1 MARKYDDYDDGFEV
15 RRRPADDEE
24 PVILRRRPEEDDE
37 PILIREERRPVKRRR
52 APEPEVKKAP
62 LLIRLFAWAG
72 VIVFCFVA
80 GYVGTSL
87 ALRMLN
93 KKDIL
98 LRSDVV
104 ANREEAKDAVEA
116 GSGEIKVNARK
127 VAFTV
132 HFPGEG
138 GLSSEKQEILSGI
151 MEDDIRQV
159 FGRIVSLSG
168 GKFSQDMKLLN
179 VFRSGDTLFLNLN
192 SPFSASLSKIGE
204 KESALFITAVV
215 RTVTE
220 NFPPLTKVRFLVNGS
235 IPAEGAPVDLT
246 VPWQLPQ

>member
-15 RRRPADDEE
+15 RRRPPDDE
-24 PVILRRRPEEDDE
+24 P

-52 APEPEVKKAP
+52 PPEPEIKKAP
-62 LLIRLFAWAG
+62 LLIRLIAWGG

-98 LRSDVV
+98 LRKDVV
-104 ANREEAKDAVEA
+104 ANREEVPGALEA
-116 GSGEIKVNARK
+116 ESREIKVNARK
-127 VAFTV
+127 VGFTV
-132 HFPGEG
+132 HYPRDG
-138 GLSSEKQEILSGI
+138 GLASDKQEILSGI
-151 MEDDIRQV
+151 MEDDIRQI
-159 FGRIVSLSG
+159 FGKIIAFTP
-168 GKFSQDMKLLN
+168 GKFSQDMKVLN

-192 SPFSASLSKIGE
+192 SPFVASLSKIGE

-220 NFPPLTKVRFLVNGS
+220 NFPPLTKVRFLVNGQVPS
-235 IPAEGAPVDLT
+235 EGAPVDLT

>member
-24 PVILRRRPEEDDE
+24 PIFIREA
-37 PILIREERRPVKRRR
+37 REERRPVTRRR
-52 APEPEVKKAP
+52 SSEPEVKKAP
-62 LLIRLFAWAG
+62 LVIRLIAWAG
-72 VIVFCFVA
+72 VIVFCFIA

-104 ANREEAKDAVEA
+104 ADREEAKGAIEA

-127 VAFTV
+127 VSFTV
-132 HFPGEG
+132 HFPSEG
-138 GLSSEKQEILSGI
+138 GLASEKQEMLSGI

-159 FGRIVSLSG
+159 FSKIASLSK
-168 GKFSQDMKLLN
+168 GKFSQDLKVLN

-192 SPFSASLSKIGE
+192 PPFTASLTKMGGQ
-204 KESALFITAVV
+204 ESALFITAVV

-220 NFPPLTKVRFLVNGS
+220 NFPPLTKVRFLVNGAV
-235 IPAEGAPVDLT
+235 PAEGAPVDLT

>member
-15 RRRPADDEE
+15 RRRPPEDEE
-24 PVILRRRPEEDDE
+24 PVLV
-37 PILIREERRPVKRRR
+37 REERRPVKRRR

-62 LLIRLFAWAG
+62 LIIRLIAWAG

-104 ANREEAKDAVEA
+104 GGREEAREAIEA

-127 VAFTV
+127 VSFTV
-132 HFPGEG
+132 HFPSG
-138 GLSSEKQEILSGI
+138 GGIASEKQEILSGI

-159 FGRIVSLSG
+159 FGKIITLTP
-168 GKFSQDMKLLN
+168 GKFSQDMKVLN
-179 VFRSGDTLFLNLN
+179 IFRSGDTLFLNLN
-192 SPFSASLSKIGE
+192 APFTASLAKMGE
-204 KESALFITAVV
+204 KESTVFITAVV

-220 NFPPLTKVRFLVNGS
+220 NFPPLTKVRFLVNGQV
-235 IPAEGAPVDLT
+235 PAEGTPVDLT